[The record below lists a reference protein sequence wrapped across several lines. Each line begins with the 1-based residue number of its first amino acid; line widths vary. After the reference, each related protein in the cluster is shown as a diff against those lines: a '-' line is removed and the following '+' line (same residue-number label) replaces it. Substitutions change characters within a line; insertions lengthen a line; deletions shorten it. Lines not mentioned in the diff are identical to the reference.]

1 MKILLTGATGFIGK
15 YVAERLIIKGI
26 DFVTVGRNAPN
37 INNEHINADLLLIK
51 SFDQMLRTAQATHLI
66 HLAWYAEHGKYWT
79 SPLNDKWAEA
89 TLKLVEA
96 FCNSG
101 GQGVIAAGTCAE
113 YDWTHGYCSEETTL
127 IKPETLY
134 GQAKDKTRKLV
145 LSICGKNNVPCVWG
159 RIFFP
164 YGKEE
169 HPHRLIPSLVSVF
182 RGERPPFG
190 VNSSQYRDLLYAFDV
205 AEAFIFLLLSEKTG
219 IFNVSSGKPVQIID
233 VVYKIATLLNVNPKT
248 ILDLTTDR
256 PGEPSLLVGEN
267 FKLKSLG
274 WKPEYTLDEGL
285 EKVVKKNIFD

>member
-15 YVAERLIIKGI
+15 YVTERLIIKGI
-26 DFVTVGRNAPN
+26 DFVTVGRNSPN
-37 INNEHINADLLLIK
+37 INNEHINADLLLTNN
-51 SFDQMLRTAQATHLI
+51 FDQILETAQATHLI
-66 HLAWYAEHGKYWT
+66 HLSWYAEHGKYWT

-89 TLKLVEA
+89 TLKLVKA

-113 YDWTHGYCSEETTL
+113 YDWSHGYCSEETTL

-145 LSICGKNNVPCVWG
+145 LSICEKYNVPCVWG

-182 RGERPPFG
+182 RGERPSFG

-205 AEAFIFLLLSEKTG
+205 AEAFILLLLSGKTG

-233 VVYKIATLLNVNPKT
+233 VVYKIAILLNANPKI
-248 ILDLTTDR
+248 ILDLTTER

-267 FKLKSLG
+267 SKLKSLG
-274 WKPEYTLDEGL
+274 WRPEYTLDEGL
-285 EKVVKKNIFD
+285 ERVVKKYI

>member
-51 SFDQMLRTAQATHLI
+51 SFEQMLRTAQATHLI

-101 GQGVIAAGTCAE
+101 AQGVIAAGTCAE
-113 YDWTHGYCSEETTL
+113 YDWSHGYCSEETTL

-145 LSICGKNNVPCVWG
+145 LSICEKYNVPCVWG

-285 EKVVKKNIFD
+285 EKVVKKYI